1 MGKLLCCLYVMCLS
15 SNASLV
21 FMHSTLETWPRKQP
35 PHCSYPAHQRVLF
48 ICCVLQ
54 VHNVCCSLLN
64 ELECNMAIH
73 TGVAI
78 AGKRAVVVGRSDIVV
93 NEICRKLHACIQ
105 TNTEIVA
112 NRVRQLPRCLLLNTL
127 QSLFVILAP
136 RILNPL

>member
-1 MGKLLCCLYVMCLS
+1 MAKKATTPLFLPCTPKGVIHLLR
-15 SNASLV
+15 
-21 FMHSTLETWPRKQP
+21 STG
-35 PHCSYPAHQRVLF
+35 
-48 ICCVLQ
+48 
-54 VHNVCCSLLN
+54 NVCCSLLN

-112 NRVRQLPRCLLLNTL
+112 NRVRQLPRCSLLNTL